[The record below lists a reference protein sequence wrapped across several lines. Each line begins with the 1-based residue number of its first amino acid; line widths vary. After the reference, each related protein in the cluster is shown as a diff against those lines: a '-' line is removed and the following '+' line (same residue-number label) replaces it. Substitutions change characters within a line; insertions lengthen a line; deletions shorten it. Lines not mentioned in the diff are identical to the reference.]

1 MAALRYGV
9 MGAKGATPPAEED
22 EPYEDFRK
30 RELMR
35 RYDEQMDRPRR
46 RYEWT

>member
-1 MAALRYGV
+1 
-9 MGAKGATPPAEED
+9 MGAKGATPPAEEDD

-46 RYEWT
+46 STSGRNARPPN